1 MNYNKNR
8 ELGEIIEIKT
18 HGAMNY
24 SGYNCR
30 LQWWIATVGDAM
42 EVLI

>member
-24 SGYNCR
+24 SGYT
-30 LQWWIATVGDAM
+30 TVDSSG
-42 EVLI
+42 ELPLWETLWRY